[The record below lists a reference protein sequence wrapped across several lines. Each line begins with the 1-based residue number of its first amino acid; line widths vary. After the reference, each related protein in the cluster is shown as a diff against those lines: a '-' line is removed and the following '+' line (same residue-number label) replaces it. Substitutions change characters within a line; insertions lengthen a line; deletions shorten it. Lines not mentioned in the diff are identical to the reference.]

1 MAFHSRRSSS
11 DRLRSSLWKSRWK
24 NFSRSLISGL
34 GADASR
40 SSAGGASAMGG
51 EVSSSTTA
59 SSTSTVVSGSG
70 GEPSCMA
77 GSSAK
82 PTVISASSGDGSSAS
97 SDASAGVTSASASV
111 SDGTD
116 GVSKSSPGG
125 VLPFRMSGGCCSM
138 GFGAGSTVA
147 SVISAGGTGCGS
159 VGTVFFL
166 GIWLPPRF
174 RMSCFYSQRNGVY
187 RPFASVQ

>member
-24 NFSRSLISGL
+24 NFSRSLISGF
-34 GADASR
+34 GAGASC
-40 SSAGGASAMGG
+40 SSAGGASATGD
-51 EVSSSTTA
+51 EVSSPEVA
-59 SSTSTVVSGSG
+59 SSTSAVVSGTG
-70 GEPSCMA
+70 GEPSCDA

-82 PTVISASSGDGSSAS
+82 STVISASSGDGSSAS
-97 SDASAGVTSASASV
+97 SDASAGVTSASASA
-111 SDGTD
+111 SNGTD
-116 GVSKSSPGG
+116 GISKPSPGG
-125 VLPFRMSGGCCSM
+125 VLPVRMSEGSCST
-138 GFGAGSTVA
+138 GSGVVSTVD
-147 SVISAGGTGCGS
+147 SVTSTGGSDIGS

-174 RMSCFYSQRNGVY
+174 RMSCFYSQRNGVC

>member
-34 GADASR
+34 GADASC
-40 SSAGGASAMGG
+40 SSAGEASAMGG
-51 EVSSSTTA
+51 EASSSTTA
-59 SSTSTVVSGSG
+59 TSTSAGVSGTG
-70 GEPSCMA
+70 GEPSCDA

-82 PTVISASSGDGSSAS
+82 STVISASSGDGSSAS
-97 SDASAGVTSASASV
+97 SDVSVGAISVSASV

-116 GVSKSSPGG
+116 GISKPSPGG
-125 VLPFRMSGGCCSM
+125 VLPVRMSEGGCSM
-138 GFGAGSTVA
+138 ESSANSAVA
-147 SVISAGGTGCGS
+147 SVISAGGSGCGS